1 MSDGAIFL
9 IAIFLIVLRVLYML
23 ATQNKI
29 EAEPFYLERDPS
41 KERDDIDRDPTW
53 PGTTAWHSFHKDG

>member
-9 IAIFLIVLRVLYML
+9 IAISLIVLRLFYML
-23 ATQNKI
+23 ATRKKI
-29 EAEPFYLERDPS
+29 NVEPFSPERDPL

-53 PGTTAWHSFHKDG
+53 PGTTAWHSIHKDG